1 MLKISRLT
9 SNPSAERL
17 VKLWG
22 KRYIPDLS
30 TLSSAEG
37 SFSIAELVKAS
48 SRGGRTKT
56 ATEVKR
62 LIQIHCERAGLKTN
76 ALFAYIPNI
85 VNLAEARRLAE
96 FGAKVYREAID
107 VYLQQSPSAASLAA
121 MPLAVTQGSLGGD
134 IDLSSN
140 AFAEWAKQALELPA
154 IEQLYTLLEPS
165 LLELQEQHLISKDPR
180 TIGFINTQFHF
191 SAELILK
198 KLTLPEQVLVS
209 PYLRFVE
216 EQACIPWR
224 RVCSAAAEH
233 APSSPILA
241 VVEQMLPV
249 SHEIAMSVYR
259 RCISLFPNHRSR
271 RGGLKDLGVTTS
283 TVRDLNMFQS
293 YLWLCVLEGSM
304 AAVEQELVPLCVMVF
319 PSVEV
324 KWELVAEMTKL
335 LMNEIVARLE
345 PVQKEHVLPYTQA
358 MQQIFANL
366 ETKADEFNKGM
377 HKFVA
382 HSKGLNSLIV

>member
-1 MLKISRLT
+1 
-9 SNPSAERL
+9 
-17 VKLWG
+17 
-22 KRYIPDLS
+22 
-30 TLSSAEG
+30 
-37 SFSIAELVKAS
+37 
-48 SRGGRTKT
+48 
-56 ATEVKR
+56 
-62 LIQIHCERAGLKTN
+62 
-76 ALFAYIPNI
+76 
-85 VNLAEARRLAE
+85 
-96 FGAKVYREAID
+96 
-107 VYLQQSPSAASLAA
+107 
-121 MPLAVTQGSLGGD
+121 
-134 IDLSSN
+134 
-140 AFAEWAKQALELPA
+140 
-154 IEQLYTLLEPS
+154 
-165 LLELQEQHLISKDPR
+165 
-180 TIGFINTQFHF
+180 
-191 SAELILK
+191 
-198 KLTLPEQVLVS
+198 
-209 PYLRFVE
+209 
-216 EQACIPWR
+216 
-224 RVCSAAAEH
+224 
-233 APSSPILA
+233 
-241 VVEQMLPV
+241 MLPV

-324 KWELVAEMTKL
+324 TWELVAEMTKL
-335 LMNEIVARLE
+335 LMDEIVVRLK